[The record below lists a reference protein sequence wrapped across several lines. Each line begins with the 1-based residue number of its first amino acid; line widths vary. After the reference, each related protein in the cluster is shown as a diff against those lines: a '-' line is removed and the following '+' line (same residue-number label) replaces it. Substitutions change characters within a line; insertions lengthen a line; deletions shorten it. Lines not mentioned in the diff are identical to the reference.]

1 MNKDCKCKENK
12 EDEIIVDALI
22 LIHDSLLS
30 IGNSLD
36 DINENLEYMKKQDK
50 QIYKEA

>member
-1 MNKDCKCKENK
+1 MKTDCKCKENK
-12 EDEIIVDALI
+12 DEEIIVDALI

-36 DINENLEYMKKQDK
+36 DINENLKFMRKQGK
-50 QIYKEA
+50 QMYEEA